1 MGRMT
6 NLIDELTRLI
16 TKQGLNVRAE
26 GEDVRIAR
34 AATQAIIPTGNVP
47 PDTTTDEHLL
57 VRALTVIT
65 AYEDCED
72 FLDWCDEFGYDPA
85 DTSRLDEFKAVGEGI
100 ANFQALIGEE
110 RLSELGMALR
120 IGQAINMAR
129 PR

>member
-1 MGRMT
+1 MT
-6 NLIDELTRLI
+6 SLIDEMTRLI

-26 GEDVRIAR
+26 GENVRIAR
-34 AATQAIIPTGNVP
+34 AATQAIIPTGSVP
-47 PDTTTDEHLL
+47 PDTATDEHLL

-85 DTSRLDEFKAVGEGI
+85 DAARLDEFKAIGAGI
-100 ANFQALIGEE
+100 ANFQTLIGAE
-110 RLSELGMALR
+110 RLSKLGMALR
-120 IGQAINMAR
+120 IGQAIDMAR

>member
-1 MGRMT
+1 MT
-6 NLIDELTRLI
+6 NFIDELTRLI
-16 TKQGLNVRAE
+16 TKQGLNVRAD

-34 AATQAIIPTGNVP
+34 AAFQAIIPTGSVP
-47 PDTTTDEHLL
+47 PDETTDEQLL

-72 FLDWCDEFGYDPA
+72 FLDWCDEFGYDAA
-85 DTSRLDEFKAVGEGI
+85 DAARLDEFKSIGEGI
-100 ANFQALIGEE
+100 ANFQALIGAE
-110 RLSELGMALR
+110 RLSELGMGLR